1 MPQKGDKMEDHVK
14 EKISSIVNDKLSS
27 KEIKE
32 VIQFL
37 RQTMANKMSLEDDL
51 FFRNLAYEMTGQVKE
66 LALLIIDL
74 RRGLKSKIHPE
85 LTDIATKYIPQT
97 ADQLG
102 AIIDAT
108 EIAANKILDNLES
121 MQVNTEKM
129 EKIFASLKEGK
140 IIVPGAKGVDV
151 DSKTIKT
158 VSPFIEYV
166 ESSIKDY
173 MSLIS
178 DSFIQM
184 SFQDLTG
191 QRIKRIID
199 LVGQIEDMIKS
210 MVISFGI
217 KLTERDKN
225 PDISEEELEK
235 AVEAKVTELTGFQK
249 EGQGLD
255 QAGIDE
261 LLANF

>member
-1 MPQKGDKMEDHVK
+1 MEDHVK

-37 RQTMANKMSLEDDL
+37 RQTMADKVSLDDDL
-51 FFRNLAYEMTGQVKE
+51 FFRRLAYEMTGQVKE

-102 AIIDAT
+102 AIIEAT

-129 EKIFASLKEGK
+129 EEIFASLKEGK
-140 IIVPGAKGVDV
+140 ITVPGDKEVDV

-191 QRIKRIID
+191 
-199 LVGQIEDMIKS
+199 
-210 MVISFGI
+210 
-217 KLTERDKN
+217 
-225 PDISEEELEK
+225 
-235 AVEAKVTELTGFQK
+235 
-249 EGQGLD
+249 
-255 QAGIDE
+255 
-261 LLANF
+261 